1 MLMPLL
7 GILTVLATITALKLA
22 RELMLPIVVALL
34 LSLIMSPVVRAL
46 RRRRI
51 PEHLGAAVVVFGT
64 VALAAG
70 AAFAVAGPASDFFAK
85 APETL
90 AAAQQRLQAIARPLE
105 AFQRTAERVEAATT
119 TASTS
124 PIRARVE
131 IAPEGFLARWSG
143 GTLTALVSAF
153 SAVFLTY
160 FLLASGPMFRKKI
173 ADALPSRFERA
184 RFASLFDEIEL
195 VTSRFLGLSLMI
207 NAGVAVATAIALVIA
222 VGFLERERRLGRMP
236 RWTTALLAA
245 PLLVPQIA
253 FLFGMQVAL
262 VRLRLDGTGLAVVW
276 AHLVFVL
283 PYVFLALADP
293 WRALDPRLLR
303 TAACLGASP
312 WRVLMRVKLPL
323 LLRPLLAAS
332 ASGFAVSSG
341 LYLPTLFAGA
351 GRWTTLTTEAVT
363 LSSGADRRILAA
375 TAVLQAALPLCVFA
389 VSVAWPSWRERRR
402 RALAIAT

>member
-222 VGFLERERRLGRMP
+222 GMPNPFLWGTVAGALNFIPYLGAYTTLALITVTAISLPDPSGRLVFAPLMFLVIHLTESNLVTPWVLGRRLP
-236 RWTTALLAA
+236 LSPIAIFTALIFWGWLWGI
-245 PLLVPQIA
+245 P
-253 FLFGMQVAL
+253 G
-262 VRLRLDGTGLAVVW
+262 AVV
-276 AHLVFVL
+276 AVPLTVVIKVACDHLPGMERFG
-283 PYVFLALADP
+283 ALLND
-293 WRALDPRLLR
+293 
-303 TAACLGASP
+303 
-312 WRVLMRVKLPL
+312 
-323 LLRPLLAAS
+323 
-332 ASGFAVSSG
+332 
-341 LYLPTLFAGA
+341 
-351 GRWTTLTTEAVT
+351 
-363 LSSGADRRILAA
+363 
-375 TAVLQAALPLCVFA
+375 
-389 VSVAWPSWRERRR
+389 
-402 RALAIAT
+402 

>member
-1 MLMPLL
+1 VLGPAQPPTLAVQVLRWFSDPDLAMWFPASAGAVLL
-7 GILTVLATITALKLA
+7 LVIVVGATGLLHLAATVLGW
-22 RELMLPIVVALL
+22 
-34 LSLIMSPVVRAL
+34 AL
-46 RRRRI
+46 RRGVRS
-51 PEHLGAAVVVFGT
+51 GARGGQGRLADVMAASAGIGMTGT
-64 VALAAG
+64 SAAALTG
-70 AAFAVAGPASDFFAK
+70 LVLWSVAGVWRFPDAWPSD
-85 APETL
+85 
-90 AAAQQRLQAIARPLE
+90 
-105 AFQRTAERVEAATT
+105 
-119 TASTS
+119 
-124 PIRARVE
+124 
-131 IAPEGFLARWSG
+131 
-143 GTLTALVSAF
+143 
-153 SAVFLTY
+153 
-160 FLLASGPMFRKKI
+160 
-173 ADALPSRFERA
+173 
-184 RFASLFDEIEL
+184 
-195 VTSRFLGLSLMI
+195 LGLATWKSQAPDLAGLAWTSLWL
-207 NAGVAVATAIALVIA
+207 AAVATAIALVIA